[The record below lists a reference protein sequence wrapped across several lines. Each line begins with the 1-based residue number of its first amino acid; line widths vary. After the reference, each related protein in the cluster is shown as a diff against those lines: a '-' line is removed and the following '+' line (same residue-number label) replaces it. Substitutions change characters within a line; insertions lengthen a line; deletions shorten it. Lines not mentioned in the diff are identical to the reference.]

1 MHRENRTYCRVW
13 TDRQTIILRI
23 KREKP
28 TRKHRRTT
36 LTGSTRYSGSL
47 LETTAYSARSSEP
60 IPLWTL
66 RTRANTQHRDY
77 AKYSICMSVSA
88 APLLRSLAIVG
99 ATGAACC
106 AGGARTPGQGNAAI
120 AAAEPRWLPRRAFGD
135 TAPPLTEG
143 TSGARRP
150 RARAAPGAPVC
161 SPRRGTCAH
170 GRRRPLTA
178 SAARVGHRSP
188 VAMHPYPMC
197 AHRARLCTQANQLR
211 QSCWPVRDL

>member
-1 MHRENRTYCRVW
+1 MVR
-13 TDRQTIILRI
+13 RQTIILRI
-23 KREKP
+23 IRGKP
-28 TRKHRRTT
+28 TRIHRRTT

-77 AKYSICMSVSA
+77 AKYNICTSVSA

-99 ATGAACC
+99 ARGGVLRGWC
-106 AGGARTPGQGNAAI
+106 ASSGRGDAAI
-120 AAAEPRWLPRRAFGD
+120 AAETPWWLPRRAFGA

-143 TSGARRP
+143 TGGARRP

-161 SPRRGTCAH
+161 SPRRGICAH

-178 SAARVGHRSP
+178 SAARDGHRSP
-188 VAMHPYPMC
+188 EA
-197 AHRARLCTQANQLR
+197 
-211 QSCWPVRDL
+211 